1 MDEDL
6 WDDLMDDGWIDYMLS
21 ELHQHATAAG
31 AQWDLSNPAT
41 MDIPVNSRNADIIYG
56 ICRTLRES
64 KSTMIKRPQM
74 KKIKEAR
81 TEAHKFLVDEA
92 NNPAT
97 SIQRKIELVKLT
109 SK

>member
-1 MDEDL
+1 MDEDF
-6 WDDLMDDGWIDYMLS
+6 WDDFMDAGYIDYLIS

-31 AQWDLSNPAT
+31 SQWDFSDPST
-41 MDIPVNSRNADIIYG
+41 IDIPVNNRNADIIYG

-64 KSTMIKRPQM
+64 KSPTIARVQM

-81 TEAHKFLVDEA
+81 AEAHKFLVDEA
-92 NNPAT
+92 NDPAT